1 MKKIFFFSK
10 NKNKINEIEKLFGDI
25 NIDILNCNKYDL
37 VEPEEIGSTFKENAK
52 IKSEFG
58 FNFLKIPCF
67 ADDSGLCI
75 NALNNFP
82 GIKSKRFIEESGG
95 LEETFNNIANK
106 MINLD
111 DNAYFKTTISLT
123 IKKGENI
130 FFNGITKG
138 KISKKPKGKNG
149 FGYDAIFIPDGYRE
163 TFAEMSLKRKNQ
175 LSHRSKAIKQLKKYL
190 LPLI

>member
-10 NKNKINEIEKLFGDI
+10 NKDKISEIEKLFDGVKI
-25 NIDILNCNKYDL
+25 NILNCNKYNFIA
-37 VEPEEIGSTFKENAK
+37 PEEVGSSFKENAK

-58 FNFLKIPCF
+58 FNFLKVPCF

-82 GIKSKRFIEESGG
+82 GIKSKRFIDECGG
-95 LEETFNNIANK
+95 LEKTFNKILSK

-111 DNAYFKTTISLT
+111 NSAYFKTTICLT
-123 IKKGENI
+123 LKNKENI

-138 KISKKPKGKNG
+138 KISKKPKGNNG
-149 FGYDAIFIPDGYRE
+149 FGYDSIFVPDGHKE

-175 LSHRSKAIKQLKKYL
+175 ISHRSKAINKLKKYL
-190 LPLI
+190 LSLI